1 MYVPVEDL
9 WLHLALVLGDAPG
22 VVIGVLKTLKSS
34 IDANGAKSSSSVKV
48 LVALLAMLIVFVEL
62 LTKIFLVGNNF
73 MMMVMMIWVGD

>member
-22 VVIGVLKTLKSS
+22 VVIGVFKTLKSS

-48 LVALLAMLIVFVEL
+48 LVALLAMLMVFVEL

-73 MMMVMMIWVGD
+73 MMMVMMI